1 MDIVDKNDDMLYQR
15 TIYETTEWDDEMLT
29 IAIDFDCTVI
39 ESSYPKV
46 GKSLPNC
53 VETLKRWTTDYKVG
67 LILNTMRD
75 GKKLDDAVNWFK
87 ENDIPLIG
95 VQSHPTQNQW
105 TTSPKC
111 HANFCLDDRNIGT
124 QLTLDSKGVPCVDWK
139 WLEEHFEPLL
149 KRMSKRNVNKKK

>member
-1 MDIVDKNDDMLYQR
+1 
-15 TIYETTEWDDEMLT
+15 
-29 IAIDFDCTVI
+29 
-39 ESSYPKV
+39 
-46 GKSLPNC
+46 
-53 VETLKRWTTDYKVG
+53 
-67 LILNTMRD
+67 MRD